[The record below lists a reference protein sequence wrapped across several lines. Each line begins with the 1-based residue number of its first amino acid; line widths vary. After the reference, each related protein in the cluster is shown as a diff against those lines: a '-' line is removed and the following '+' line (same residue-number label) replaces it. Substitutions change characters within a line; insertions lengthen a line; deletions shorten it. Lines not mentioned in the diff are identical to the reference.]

1 MTTDARFM
9 DEALRHAAAA
19 LARGEFP
26 VGCVLVRGGRI
37 VAAGARRGSRAAAGR
52 ELGHAEMVALHAL
65 SEAEED
71 PAPLRA
77 FVTLEPCLM
86 CFAALLLHG
95 TAEIVFA
102 FEDVMG
108 GAASI
113 DRAALAP
120 LYREAPLR
128 VRGGLRRRES
138 LRLLQAFYR
147 DPRNAYWRGSLLAQH
162 ILSPPA

>member
-1 MTTDARFM
+1 M
-9 DEALRHAAAA
+9 DEALRQAAAA
-19 LARGEFP
+19 LAQGEFP
-26 VGCVLVRGGRI
+26 VGCVLVRGERI

-52 ELGHAEMVALHAL
+52 ELGHAEMVALEAL
-65 SEAEED
+65 SGGAED

-95 TAEIVFA
+95 TSEIVFA

-108 GAASI
+108 GAASM
-113 DRAALAP
+113 DRTALAP

-138 LRLLQAFYR
+138 LRLLKAFYR
-147 DPRNAYWRGSLLAQH
+147 DPRNDYWRESLLARH
-162 ILSPPA
+162 ILSQPA